1 MSSLK
6 NNPILKAISSLRL
19 TLFLLGCS
27 MVLIFI
33 ATLEQ
38 VHLGI
43 RGAQKEY
50 FESAFGMWQYPEQWY
65 GGEYLTWLIQPI
77 PGGYLV
83 GPLLFLNLVAAHA
96 QRFRLTWKK
105 AGIQCIHLGIILLL
119 LGQLLAQLIQVESK
133 MVIDKGEKANFISRF
148 HEVELAFVNVSDPD
162 KDTVIAISE
171 DRLKEGGTIRTE
183 DLPFTARIRDYGRN
197 CDFKFKRNPEDKVQ
211 GVAAAVDRGAGAE
224 LRIELEEEKEDMNP
238 DAANFAW
245 AVIELK
251 DGKDRIGTW
260 LTIAHPNGR
269 NDFWERGNDF
279 MAPMVSQQFR
289 HDDQIWVLEIRQKRE
304 YLPYS
309 IELTELA
316 NEYYQ
321 GTDLP
326 RNFESDVRIHEKDSA
341 SASGR
346 RALVYMNHPLRH
358 AGKTFYQ
365 YQMGQVDNYT
375 VFQVIENP
383 SWLTP
388 YAACILVSLGLLLQ
402 FGYHLIRFMR
412 KVRS

>member
-1 MSSLK
+1 MNSLK
-6 NNPILKAISSLRL
+6 NNLLLKAISSLRL
-19 TLFLLGCS
+19 TLVLLGCS
-27 MVLIFI
+27 MLLIFI

-38 VHLGI
+38 THLGI

-50 FESAFGMWQYPEQWY
+50 FESLGHVWQYPKQWP
-65 GGEYLTWLIQPI
+65 GGESLTWLKLPI

-83 GPLLFLNLVAAHA
+83 GPLLFINLVAAHA
-96 QRFRLTWKK
+96 QRFRLTWRK
-105 AGIQCIHLGIILLL
+105 AGIQCIHLGVILLL
-119 LGQLLAQLIQVESK
+119 LGQLGAQLLQVESK
-133 MVIDKGEKANFISRF
+133 MVIDKGESANFISRF
-148 HEVELAFVNVSDPD
+148 HEVELAFVNVSDPE
-162 KDTVIAISE
+162 KDQVVAIPQSLLE
-171 DRLKEGGTIRTE
+171 KGGTIRNP
-183 DLPFTARIRDYGRN
+183 DLPFKVRIRGYGPH
-197 CDFKFKRNPEDKVQ
+197 CDFNFKRNPQDQ
-211 GVAAAVDRGAGAE
+211 ITGIAASVDRGAGHE
-224 LRIELEEEKEDMNP
+224 LRIELVEEKEDMNP

-245 AVIELK
+245 AVVELK
-251 DGKDRIGTW
+251 DGQDRIGTW

-279 MAPMVSQQFR
+279 MAPMVLQQFR
-289 HDDQIWVLEIRQKRE
+289 HKDQLWALEIRQKRE

-326 RNFESDVRIHEKDSA
+326 RNFESDIRIHEKDA
-341 SASGR
+341 ANANGR

-358 AGKTFYQ
+358 DGKTFYQ
-365 YQMGQVDNYT
+365 YQMGQVENYT

-388 YAACILVSLGLLLQ
+388 YAACVLVSLGLLLQ
-402 FGYHLIRFMR
+402 FGYHLTRFLR
-412 KVRS
+412 KAHA

>member
-6 NNPILKAISSLRL
+6 NNPLIKAISSLRL
-19 TLFLLGCS
+19 TLILLSCA
-27 MVLIFI
+27 MLLIFF
-33 ATLEQ
+33 ATLDQ

-43 RGAQKEY
+43 RGAEKEY
-50 FESAFGMWQYPEQWY
+50 FKSLGHIWKYPEQWS
-65 GGEYLTWLIQPI
+65 GGDSLRWLQLPI

-83 GPLLFLNLVAAHA
+83 GPLLFINLVAAHA

-119 LGQLLAQLIQVESK
+119 LGQLGAQLLQVESK
-133 MVIDKGEKANFISRF
+133 MVIDKGEKAHFISRF
-148 HEVELAFVNVSDPD
+148 YDMELAFVNVSDPSQD
-162 KDTVIAISE
+162 KVVAIPE
-171 DRLKEGGTIRTE
+171 NLLKKGGTIRHP
-183 DLPFTARIRDYGRN
+183 DLPFTARIHGYGRN
-197 CDFKFKRNPEDKVQ
+197 CEMKFKRDPNEQ
-211 GVAAAVDRGAGAE
+211 IAGVAASVDRGAGDE
-224 LRIELEEEKEDMNP
+224 LRIELEDMEENMDTES
-238 DAANFAW
+238 ANYAW
-245 AVIELK
+245 AVVELK
-251 DGKDRIGTW
+251 DGKDSIGTW

-269 NDFWERGNDF
+269 NDFWKRGNDF
-279 MAPMVSQQFR
+279 MEPMVFQEFR
-289 HDDQIWVLEIRQKRE
+289 HNDQLWGLEVRQKRE

-326 RNFESDVRIHEKDSA
+326 RNFESDIRIHEKASA
-341 SASGR
+341 SKSGR
-346 RALVYMNHPLRH
+346 RALVYMNHPLRYDE
-358 AGKTFYQ
+358 KTFYQ

-402 FGYHLIRFMR
+402 FGYHLTRFLR
-412 KVRS
+412 KARS